1 MFTESIEI
9 ASTAIS
15 SIELW
20 DRLAPT
26 FAKFFRLIKG
36 GKLRIVVFGAGGTGK
51 STLGKLL
58 SGDSDPLSLLSTYQ
72 ESIGVEAL
80 PLSANR
86 FGQVIIAPGQERRQD
101 NAWPDLL
108 REVSTGTCQM
118 IIHVVA
124 YGYHS
129 FEEFKYSEH
138 RLFREGMTSDE
149 FIAGYAHVQRER
161 ELSVLKELVP
171 HLSIR
176 NSQNTIFITLV
187 TKQDLWWNSRLSVKN
202 FYTTGS
208 YEDQIQILR
217 NRIGAANLRHE
228 CLSVSLV
235 MENFLS
241 GSGELLAPVAQ
252 GYDERLKLVN
262 LRYFLST
269 IEALLKVSLDA
280 NEGQ

>member
-1 MFTESIEI
+1 MFIESIEI
-9 ASTAIS
+9 ASTAVG

-26 FAKFFRLIKG
+26 FAKFFRLIRA

-86 FGQVIIAPGQERRQD
+86 FGHVIIAPGQERRQE
-101 NAWPDLL
+101 NTWPDLL

-138 RLFREGMTSDE
+138 RLFREGMTSDD
-149 FIAGYAHVQRER
+149 FIAEYARIQRDR
-161 ELSVLKELVP
+161 ELNVLKELIP

-176 NSQNTIFITLV
+176 NSNNTIFITLV

-208 YEDQIQILR
+208 YEEQIQLLR

-241 GSGELLAPVAQ
+241 GSGEFLAPVTQ
-252 GYDERLKLVN
+252 GYDERLKLAN

-269 IEALLKVSLDA
+269 IETLLGVSLDA
-280 NEGQ
+280 NDGQ

>member
-1 MFTESIEI
+1 
-9 ASTAIS
+9 
-15 SIELW
+15 
-20 DRLAPT
+20 
-26 FAKFFRLIKG
+26 
-36 GKLRIVVFGAGGTGK
+36 
-51 STLGKLL
+51 LL

-86 FGQVIIAPGQERRQD
+86 FGKVIIAPGQERRQE
-101 NAWPDLL
+101 NTWPGLL

-129 FEEFKYSEH
+129 FEEFKYSDH
-138 RLFREGMTSDE
+138 RLFRDGMTSDD
-149 FIAGYAHVQRER
+149 FIARYTHEQRER
-161 ELSVLKELVP
+161 ELNVLKELVP
-171 HLSIR
+171 HLSVSSSR
-176 NSQNTIFITLV
+176 NTTLITLV

-202 FYTTGS
+202 FYTAGG
-208 YEDQIQILR
+208 YHDQIQMLR
-217 NRIGAANLRHE
+217 NRIGATNLCHE

-241 GSGELLAPVAQ
+241 GSGELLAPVTQ
-252 GYDERLKLVN
+252 GYDERLKLAN

-269 IEALLKVSLDA
+269 IEGLLNVSLDT
-280 NEGQ
+280 NDGH

>member
-1 MFTESIEI
+1 MFIESIEI
-9 ASTAIS
+9 ASTAVG

-26 FAKFFRLIKG
+26 FAKFFRLIRA
-36 GKLRIVVFGAGGTGK
+36 GKLRIVIFGAGGTGK

-58 SGDSDPLSLLSTYQ
+58 SGDSDPLSLLSSYQ

-86 FGQVIIAPGQERRQD
+86 FGQVIIAPGQERRQE
-101 NAWPDLL
+101 NTWPDLL

-138 RLFREGMTSDE
+138 RLFREGMTSDD
-149 FIAGYAHVQRER
+149 FIAGYVHVQRER
-161 ELSVLKELVP
+161 ELNVLKELVP

-176 NSQNTIFITLV
+176 SSRNTILITLI
-187 TKQDLWWNSRLSVKN
+187 TKQDLWWNSRQSVKS

-208 YEDQIQILR
+208 YEDQIQMLR
-217 NRIGAANLRHE
+217 NRVGAANLRHE

-241 GSGELLAPVAQ
+241 GSGELLAPVTQ
-252 GYDERLKLVN
+252 GYDERLKLAN

-269 IEALLKVSLDA
+269 IEVLLSVSLDA
-280 NEGQ
+280 NDGQ